1 MVRNSNVAR
10 RLKEYRENHGL
21 TLAELSEKCKIPAQT
36 LNRYELEQREPKI
49 DTAIKIADSLHISLL
64 WLLGYTVP
72 IDPYTL
78 ELLEKEAE

>member
-1 MVRNSNVAR
+1 MMRISNVSQ

-21 TLAELSEKCKIPAQT
+21 TLAELGEKCKIPAQT

-49 DTAIKIADSLHISLL
+49 DTAINIAVSLHISLL
-64 WLLGYTVP
+64 WSLGYAVP

-78 ELLEKEAE
+78 ELLEKEGG